1 MSLIFGFIVG
11 FILASYLFYNNFSFA
26 IKTYELVE
34 KQIKNI
40 LNKKNKNKEVLENEA
55 KDTNLENES
64 KAKEQ

>member
-11 FILASYLFYNNFSFA
+11 FILASYLFFFFFCFA
-26 IKTYELVE
+26 LKTYEFVE

-40 LNKKNKNKEVLENEA
+40 LNKKNKNKEVLESEA